1 MGFYDSLEAGSQL
14 DSYRIETPVA
24 RSGMA
29 SIYRATDLRDN
40 RTVAL
45 KIPHPDM
52 EADPILS
59 DRFQRE
65 SGIGEKLNHPNVM
78 RVFGDEKRSR
88 IYMVMEWCEG
98 RLLRQILDEGRISH
112 DRAIRIAIGVL
123 EALDYI
129 HANGVVHR
137 DLKPEN
143 IMVDENDNIKLI
155 DFGIA
160 SDSSARRLTY
170 ANFTATLGTPNYI
183 SPEQVKGKRGDG
195 RSDIYSM
202 GVILY
207 EMLTGKLP
215 FTGPSPMAAMND
227 RLLNHPMP
235 PTVADPSISP
245 QLQEVLYRALERDP
259 KNRYPT
265 AHEFI
270 NDLRASGP
278 GGRRRPGRAAE
289 LAKAEIAA
297 LAQDPLLRRSGPDS
311 GCHPAADGADR
322 SPQVTSSRC
331 SVCLPNP
338 HEIFMPQ
345 ALAFM

>member
-1 MGFYDSLEAGSQL
+1 MGLYDILEAGSQI

-29 SIYRATDLRDN
+29 SIYRAIDVRDN

-59 DRFQRE
+59 DRFKRE
-65 SGIGEKLNHPNVM
+65 AGIGEKLNHPNVM
-78 RVFGDEKRSR
+78 RVFGGEGRSR
-88 IYMVMEWCEG
+88 VYMVMEWCQG
-98 RLLRQILDEGRISH
+98 RLLRQIMDEGRLSH

-143 IMVDENDNIKLI
+143 IMVDEEDHIKLI

-160 SDSSARRLTY
+160 SDSAARRLTY

-207 EMLTGKLP
+207 EMLSGRLP
-215 FTGPSPMAAMND
+215 FSGPSPIAAMND

-235 PTVADPSISP
+235 PSVADPSISP

-259 KNRYPT
+259 RNRYAT
-265 AHEFI
+265 AHEFVH
-270 NDLRASGP
+270 DLQHLDQVGVEDRDELRNWQ
-278 GGRRRPGRAAE
+278 RRKSHLSRKILYYG
-289 LAKAEIAA
+289 A
-297 LAQDPLLRRSGPDS
+297 LAMIPVVILLLMVLIS
-311 GCHPAADGADR
+311 H
-322 SPQVTSSRC
+322 
-331 SVCLPNP
+331 
-338 HEIFMPQ
+338 HH
-345 ALAFM
+345 

>member
-1 MGFYDSLEAGSQL
+1 MGFHDGFEAGSQI
-14 DSYRIETPVA
+14 DSYRIEAPVA

-29 SIYRATDLRDN
+29 SIYRAIDQRDG
-40 RTVAL
+40 RVVAL

-52 EADPILS
+52 EADPILF

-65 SGIGEKLNHPNVM
+65 AGIGEKLNHPKIM
-78 RVFGDEKRSR
+78 RVFGGEKRSKV
-88 IYMVMEWCEG
+88 YMVMEWCDG
-98 RLLRQILDEGRISH
+98 RLLRQILDEGRIPH
-112 DRAIRIAIGVL
+112 DRAIRIAEGVL
-123 EALDYI
+123 DALEYI

-143 IMVDENDNIKLI
+143 IMVDAEDNIKLI

-160 SDSSARRLTY
+160 SDSAARRLTY

-195 RSDIYSM
+195 RSDVYSM

-215 FTGPSPMAAMND
+215 FTGPNPMAAMND

-235 PTVADPSISP
+235 PSVADPLISP

-259 KNRYPT
+259 RNRY
-265 AHEFI
+265 
-270 NDLRASGP
+270 
-278 GGRRRPGRAAE
+278 
-289 LAKAEIAA
+289 AKAHQFAWDLAHLDQVGVEDRPELRDWQKRKSQLSRKILYYGGLA
-297 LAQDPLLRRSGPDS
+297 LIPVVILLIMVLVARHR
-311 GCHPAADGADR
+311 
-322 SPQVTSSRC
+322 
-331 SVCLPNP
+331 
-338 HEIFMPQ
+338 
-345 ALAFM
+345 

>member
-1 MGFYDSLEAGSQL
+1 MGFYDGLEAGTL
-14 DSYRIETPVA
+14 VDSYRIEAPVA

-29 SIYRATDLRDN
+29 SIFRATDTRDN

-52 EADPILS
+52 EADPILF

-65 SGIGEKLNHPNVM
+65 AGIGEKLDHPKVM
-78 RVFGDEKRSR
+78 RVYGGEERSR

-98 RLLRQILDEGRISH
+98 QLLRKILDEGRISQE
-112 DRAIRIAIGVL
+112 RAIRIAIGVL
-123 EALDYI
+123 DALEYI
-129 HANGVVHR
+129 HAHGVVHR

-143 IMVDENDNIKLI
+143 ILVDENDNLKLI

-160 SDSSARRLTY
+160 SDAAARRLTY

-215 FTGPSPMAAMND
+215 FSGPTPMAAMND
-227 RLLNHPMP
+227 RLLNHPVP
-235 PTVADPSISP
+235 PRVVDPSISP

-259 KNRYPT
+259 KNRYAAAREF
-265 AHEFI
+265 AH
-270 NDLRASGP
+270 DLEHLDEVGVEDRPEITDWQKRKSHLSRKIMYY
-278 GGRRRPGRAAE
+278 GG
-289 LAKAEIAA
+289 LALIPVVVLLLMVLIAHH
-297 LAQDPLLRRSGPDS
+297 R
-311 GCHPAADGADR
+311 
-322 SPQVTSSRC
+322 
-331 SVCLPNP
+331 
-338 HEIFMPQ
+338 
-345 ALAFM
+345 